1 MNTPRTRHASRREFV
16 LATLGASAL
25 AATGPLFAQSW
36 PERPITFICP
46 WPAGGTA
53 DQSMRA
59 LCTVAGKLLG
69 QPIAVENRAGASGM
83 IGAKALASA
92 RADGY
97 TIGQIPISVT
107 RFSQLGS
114 LQADPRKDY
123 TYIARTSGQ
132 TFGIAVPAHSP
143 FKTLKDFVAA
153 AKARPGQVTYA
164 HAGVGGATHVGMEQ
178 FAQAAGIKFNA
189 IAYKGGSAAL
199 QDVLGETTAFVGD
212 DEGGGGGAFGDE
224 AILDHPGF
232 LRAGFLGGHLGHR
245 LGEQAD
251 ALDVAPRPAQVGHGG
266 DRDAGPGGG
275 HVEEGLVLDEHEQS
289 GLQPGRRDEVAGD
302 IGAAGDLEIDQALAK
317 AIMGDQ
323 RLLRRLDLVQ
333 GQRQGDADFGAGT
346 FQPGEMA
353 GAVDQPAIDHGRNL
367 INAVGEQ
374 EAAIERG
381 DADVFERQKLAV
393 EIGDG
398 HGGGRSLVW

>member
-132 TFGIAVPAHSP
+132 TFGIAVPANSP

-153 AKARPGQVTYA
+153 AKARPGQMTYA
-164 HAGVGGATHVGMEQ
+164 HAGVGGATHVGMEE
-178 FAQAAGIKFNA
+178 FAGVAGIQLNHVP
-189 IAYKGGSAAL
+189 YKGGAEAL
-199 QDVLGETTAFVGD
+199 QGV
-212 DEGGGGGAFGDE
+212 
-224 AILDHPGF
+224 
-232 LRAGFLGGHLGHR
+232 LGGHVDALADSSSWAPHVEAGKLR
-245 LGEQAD
+245 LLATWGEQRTARFKDVPTLRECGYDVVVD
-251 ALDVAPRPAQVGHGG
+251 APNGIGAPRGLEPAVAA
-266 DRDAGPGGG
+266 RLREAFRAAVASPEFKSVAEKLDAPLLYLDGPDYEKY
-275 HVEEGLVLDEHEQS
+275 VNTVYQKETVL
-289 GLQPGRRDEVAGD
+289 
-302 IGAAGDLEIDQALAK
+302 IDKLK
-317 AIMGDQ
+317 
-323 RLLRRLDLVQ
+323 LRELMK
-333 GQRQGDADFGAGT
+333 G
-346 FQPGEMA
+346 
-353 GAVDQPAIDHGRNL
+353 
-367 INAVGEQ
+367 
-374 EAAIERG
+374 
-381 DADVFERQKLAV
+381 
-393 EIGDG
+393 
-398 HGGGRSLVW
+398 

>member
-25 AATGPLFAQSW
+25 AATGRLFAQNW

-164 HAGVGGATHVGMEQ
+164 HAGVGGATHVGMEE
-178 FAQAAGIKFNA
+178 FAGVAGIQLNHVP
-189 IAYKGGSAAL
+189 YKGGAEAL
-199 QDVLGETTAFVGD
+199 QGV
-212 DEGGGGGAFGDE
+212 
-224 AILDHPGF
+224 
-232 LRAGFLGGHLGHR
+232 LGGHVDALADSSSWAPHVEAGKLR
-245 LGEQAD
+245 LLATWGEQRPPRFSKVPTLKEAGYNLVVD
-251 ALDVAPRPAQVGHGG
+251 APNG
-266 DRDAGPGGG
+266 
-275 HVEEGLVLDEHEQS
+275 
-289 GLQPGRRDEVAGD
+289 
-302 IGAAGDLEIDQALAK
+302 IGAPAGLEPQVAEKLRVALKK
-317 AIMGDQ
+317 AILSPEFKQACDRIDAPVMYQDAEDYRKYVLSQ
-323 RLLRRLDLVQ
+323 YVHEKRLIEKL
-333 GQRQGDADFGAGT
+333 
-346 FQPGEMA
+346 
-353 GAVDQPAIDHGRNL
+353 NL
-367 INAVGEQ
+367 KEQ
-374 EAAIERG
+374 IKNG
-381 DADVFERQKLAV
+381 
-393 EIGDG
+393 
-398 HGGGRSLVW
+398 

>member
-164 HAGVGGATHVGMEQ
+164 HEGVGGATHVGMEE
-178 FAQAAGIKFNA
+178 FAGVAGIQLNHVP
-189 IAYKGGSAAL
+189 YKGGAEAL
-199 QDVLGETTAFVGD
+199 QGL
-212 DEGGGGGAFGDE
+212 
-224 AILDHPGF
+224 
-232 LRAGFLGGHLGHR
+232 LGGHVDALADSSSWAPHVEAGKLR
-245 LGEQAD
+245 LLATWGEQRTARFKDVPTLRECGYDVVVD
-251 ALDVAPRPAQVGHGG
+251 APNGIGAPRGLDPAVAA
-266 DRDAGPGGG
+266 RLREAFRAAVASPEFKSVAEKLDAPLLYLDGPDYEKY
-275 HVEEGLVLDEHEQS
+275 VNTVYQKETVL
-289 GLQPGRRDEVAGD
+289 
-302 IGAAGDLEIDQALAK
+302 IDKLK
-317 AIMGDQ
+317 
-323 RLLRRLDLVQ
+323 LRELMK
-333 GQRQGDADFGAGT
+333 G
-346 FQPGEMA
+346 
-353 GAVDQPAIDHGRNL
+353 
-367 INAVGEQ
+367 
-374 EAAIERG
+374 
-381 DADVFERQKLAV
+381 
-393 EIGDG
+393 
-398 HGGGRSLVW
+398 